1 MIKKLLVFLLLL
13 AFVPLLFATAPC
25 RIPFQASGFKYANDT
40 LIPTA
45 SVSTYVYVDPSGGI
59 AVYSETWA
67 TGLQDG
73 YVSVTMGNDTTGNP
87 LNLNW
92 GQTYWLAVSID
103 GVPVEMLDSYGVSS
117 FRQAFTSTQG
127 EIVQLTEVNA
137 SVVAQSVR
145 IDTLNLTIAYLNGTL
160 IPALYTNITNLQS
173 SNGSIYTR
181 VDTLNTSIQNLIA
194 SNNSAYTRTNTLNL
208 TIAYI
213 NGTQIPSLVPYTGAT
228 NNVTLGNYNMTA
240 SNYSVT
246 GSPGYVG
253 GNSTCFWMN
262 FNSTVGIRVGSAC
275 E

>member
-103 GVPVEMLDSYGVSS
+103 GVPAKSYKTQKNYIFAVGDNMDHSYDSRSWGFLPDDLIV
-117 FRQAFTSTQG
+117 G
-127 EIVQLTEVNA
+127 EALLIYFSYDKYSKALFWN
-137 SVVAQSVR
+137 VAGHIRWNRLLRR
-145 IDTLNLTIAYLNGTL
+145 I
-160 IPALYTNITNLQS
+160 
-173 SNGSIYTR
+173 R
-181 VDTLNTSIQNLIA
+181 
-194 SNNSAYTRTNTLNL
+194 
-208 TIAYI
+208 
-213 NGTQIPSLVPYTGAT
+213 
-228 NNVTLGNYNMTA
+228 
-240 SNYSVT
+240 
-246 GSPGYVG
+246 
-253 GNSTCFWMN
+253 
-262 FNSTVGIRVGSAC
+262 
-275 E
+275 